1 MIALV
6 FFWNTSIISVFE
18 KALQVLWFLST
29 KLDIIINI
37 IELLT
42 LCLMAGDVKKGG
54 WGGQVEEWG
63 WEVKHLS
70 NKEAKMGMIPLCN
83 L

>member
-1 MIALV
+1 
-6 FFWNTSIISVFE
+6 
-18 KALQVLWFLST
+18 
-29 KLDIIINI
+29 
-37 IELLT
+37 
-42 LCLMAGDVKKGG
+42 MAGDVKKGG